1 MLPHLWTATRN
12 LPIGCHSQQGRSGMA
27 KQQGFDINGEQIAT
41 GSRRT
46 VEIPVSTL
54 TDDTP
59 VHLSVHVIHGRRPGP
74 VLFVSAAIHGDEVIG
89 VEIMRRLLRAKPLDS
104 MAGTL
109 LAVPIVNTFG
119 FLNHSRY
126 LPDRRDLNRCFPGLS
141 EGSMASRLAHI
152 FMSEVVRRA
161 DVGIDLHSAAIHRT
175 DLPQIRLSPGN
186 THLAELGRVFGA
198 PVMMQ
203 SKLREGSLRMAAEE
217 AGVDVLL
224 YEGGEGLR
232 FDELAA
238 RAGVS
243 GILRVMQHLGMI
255 GAKGV
260 PKIRHA
266 PVLAGNSRWYRA
278 PAGGVLRGYVPIGG
292 AVTPGDVLCAIS
304 DPFGEVEHE
313 VVAETR
319 GVVIGRSN
327 MPTVYEGD
335 AVFHIAETA
344 RAEDAVEGMNAQLE
358 AAPLYDEDEI
368 I

>member
-1 MLPHLWTATRN
+1 MKRQPFEIGGQAIAPGERAT
-12 LPIGCHSQQGRSGMA
+12 I
-27 KQQGFDINGEQIAT
+27 D
-41 GSRRT
+41 
-46 VEIPVSTL
+46 VPVSTL
-54 TDDTP
+54 SDHTP
-59 VHLSVHVIHGRRPGP
+59 ISLSVHVVHGKRPGP

-89 VEIMRRLLRAKPLDS
+89 VEIVRRLLRARPLKS
-104 MAGTL
+104 IAGTL

-152 FMSEVVRRA
+152 FMREVVERS
-161 DVGIDLHSAAIHRT
+161 DVGIDLHSAAIHRSN
-175 DLPQIRLSPGN
+175 LPQIRLTPGN
-186 THLAELGRVFGA
+186 ERLAGLGRAFGA

-243 GILRVMQHLGMI
+243 GVLRVMHHLEMI
-255 GAKGV
+255 PRKGAPRQKTS
-260 PKIRHA
+260 
-266 PVLAGNSRWYRA
+266 PVLAKESRWYRA
-278 PAGGVLRGYVPIGG
+278 PAGGVFRGYLATGEAVRPGTILG
-292 AVTPGDVLCAIS
+292 AVS
-304 DPFGEVEHE
+304 DPFGEVEAE
-313 VVAETR
+313 VVCEER
-319 GVVIGRSN
+319 GIVIGRTN
-327 MPTVYEGD
+327 MPVVYEGE
-335 AVFHIAETA
+335 ALFHIAETPKA
-344 RAEDAVEGMNAQLE
+344 DTAAEGVSAHLE